1 MRMVNTKSMIEMT
14 VEGSKKSKN
23 REGNERDLK
32 SV

>member
-14 VEGSKKSKN
+14 VEGSEKSKN
-23 REGNERDLK
+23 REGNERDLN